1 MDRLK
6 TTRPLAAGLFL
17 AFLASGSAHAAD
29 VYSPVVG
36 FLKFDCP
43 AASDTIVSVP
53 FHPTPRWSG
62 ALSGAPT
69 AQGPAMRLSLK
80 NTPNFAGTELTD
92 APHFVYLRDDTS
104 PASEGRHFL
113 ITAHAPD
120 TVDIV
125 AAAGDLTG
133 LAVDSQISI
142 IPGWTLAT
150 LFPPGTQTTFS
161 ASTGNLASTR
171 GSELLMFD
179 RDTAGTDLAP
189 NRTFFVTASAW
200 IEAGSF
206 AEAGDE
212 IIEPGQAFIVRNPA
226 GVTTTFIP
234 SQQVY
239 GGAVALEI
247 PVSSTSARDTALALP
262 RPVPLTLAQLDLGTL
277 FTESAST
284 AENQRADELLV
295 YDNADPERN
304 KLPSAVYFRTG
315 GQWVED
321 TTGFPASDSVTIEPS
336 AGLVIRKAQ
345 AGSDDV
351 LVWVNNPTYDVTA
364 P

>member
-1 MDRLK
+1 MN
-6 TTRPLAAGLFL
+6 RPIFPLCCFAAIVFSLLLADM
-17 AFLASGSAHAAD
+17 SRAAD

-43 AASDTIVSVP
+43 AASDTRVSVP

-62 ALSGAPT
+62 ALSGAPV

-80 NTPNFAGTELTD
+80 NTPAFAGTELTD
-92 APHFVYLRDDTS
+92 APHFVYLRDNTA
-104 PASEGRHFL
+104 PTSEGRHFL
-113 ITAHAPD
+113 ISAHGAD

-125 AAAGDLTG
+125 ASAGDLTG
-133 LAVDSQISI
+133 LAVDSLISI
-142 IPGWTLAT
+142 IPGWTLDT
-150 LFPPGTQTTFS
+150 LFPPASQTTFS

-189 NRTFFVTASAW
+189 NRTFFVTSTQW

-239 GGAVALEI
+239 GDAVAVAI

-284 AENQRADELLV
+284 SENQRADELLV
-295 YDNADPERN
+295 YNNAVAERN

-321 TTGFPASDSVTIEPS
+321 TTGFPASDGVSIEPS

-351 LVWVNNPTYDVTA
+351 LVWVNHPTYDVTA